1 MSNNYLT
8 YIIKQHILSYTT
20 NQPINNKIGGGI
32 VLDLNS
38 DKSIYIQIA
47 ELIENEILLENLKE
61 EDQAPSTNQ
70 FAKVYNINPATARK
84 GLNILVDEELLYK
97 KRGMGMFVSPGA
109 RKRIL
114 KKRQNTFFK
123 EILPEIITEAN
134 RLEISVDEI
143 IRFIEDFK
151 GGE

>member
-1 MSNNYLT
+1 M
-8 YIIKQHILSYTT
+8 
-20 NQPINNKIGGGI
+20 
-32 VLDLNS
+32 LDLNS

-47 ELIENEILLENLKE
+47 ELIENDILLGNLKE

-84 GLNILVDEELLYK
+84 GLNILVDEDILYK
-97 KRGMGMFVSPGA
+97 RRGMGMFVSEGA
-109 RKRIL
+109 RKIIL

-123 EILPEIITEAN
+123 DILPEIITEAN

-143 IRFIEDFK
+143 VKFIKDYK
-151 GGE
+151 GGQ

>member
-1 MSNNYLT
+1 M
-8 YIIKQHILSYTT
+8 
-20 NQPINNKIGGGI
+20 
-32 VLDLNS
+32 LDLNS

-47 ELIENEILLENLKE
+47 ELIENDILLGNLKE

-84 GLNILVDEELLYK
+84 GLNILVDEDILYK
-97 KRGMGMFVSPGA
+97 RRGMGMFVSPGA
-109 RKRIL
+109 RKIIL

-123 EILPEIITEAN
+123 DILPEIITEAN

-143 IRFIEDFK
+143 VEFIKDSK
-151 GGE
+151 GGQ